1 MPYDAINE
9 IQCAFLLWKL
19 ISWKTAWDRLLGKF
33 ETTIPIPLKAWHSG
47 RWKNDQR
54 FHNPKSAQSMNFFP
68 SLVFI
73 RSQLKYHN
81 SIKLALLK
89 LIWMF
94 IVTKIFT
101 KFNFSLCNFSLIE
114 ILLSVNTVLSI
125 NITQLCRR
133 FSTESYVQCVS
144 VNTNN
149 IEKNLNLNNTKA
161 NSSFFRNT
169 FRCGRHKMVEMFTC
183 SLWFC
188 WSLRSNGIWLLL
200 MRTMTV
206 WSSRNR
212 GWYRQIYCVDYAK
225 PWDKLQP
232 AKDFYL
238 HSSLTKWLNF
248 FAKKLFSFEN
258 RI

>member
-1 MPYDAINE
+1 M
-9 IQCAFLLWKL
+9 
-19 ISWKTAWDRLLGKF
+19 SWKTAWDRLLGTFK
-33 ETTIPIPLKAWHSG
+33 TTIPIPLKAWHFG

-68 SLVFI
+68 SLVFV

-81 SIKLALLK
+81 SIKLALFK

-101 KFNFSLCNFSLIE
+101 KFNFAVCNFSLIE
-114 ILLSVNTVLSI
+114 IVLSVNTVLSI

-133 FSTESYVQCVS
+133 ISTELYVQCVS
-144 VNTNN
+144 VNTNIN
-149 IEKNLNLNNTKA
+149 EKKLNLNNTKA
-161 NSSFFRNT
+161 NSAFFRNA
-169 FRCGRHKMVEMFTC
+169 FRCGRHEMVEMFTC

-206 WSSRNR
+206 WSSRSR

-225 PWDKLQP
+225 PRDKLQP